1 MEGKFMWFSFLL
13 RKTAFH
19 KNPFR
24 ASVRGWAFRCVCEV
38 GGERWNARKMKELL
52 RLGGKVSK
60 VVSRNS

>member
-24 ASVRGWAFRCVCEV
+24 ASVRGWAFRCVCGV
-38 GGERWNARKMKELL
+38 GGAVECQKDEGTAEA
-52 RLGGKVSK
+52 GGKGQQGSEQE
-60 VVSRNS
+60 

>member
-24 ASVRGWAFRCVCEV
+24 ASVRGWAFRCVCV
-38 GGERWNARKMKELL
+38 GMGGAVECQKDEGPAEA
-52 RLGGKVSK
+52 GGKGQQGSEQE
-60 VVSRNS
+60 